1 MATTT
6 NFGWDTPDD
15 TDLVKDGALAIRTLG
30 SSIDTSFVDLK
41 GGTTGQVLSK
51 ASNTDLDYTWVT
63 TDDANAIQNAIV
75 DAKGDLIAASAADTP
90 ARLAVGNNGETL
102 VADSAES
109 VGLRWSQN
117 FAAGKNKIIN
127 GDFRINQRGFTSNT
141 SGGDVYEFDR
151 WQCTSASTG
160 TVTRTA
166 ETFTPGT
173 APVAGYE
180 AKNFYRYDVTGQSGA
195 GARAN
200 ATQLIES
207 VRTFAGETITISFW
221 AKAASGTPSIA
232 VAIQQSFGTGGS
244 PSASVTTAAGKEE
257 ITTSWAR
264 YSYTVA
270 VPSISGKTIGT
281 TNDGALG
288 IQIWF
293 SGGST
298 YDARTTSLGIQTNTF
313 DIWGVQA
320 EAGSVATAFQTA
332 TGTLQ
337 GELAACHRYYQL
349 LASGNGKAL
358 GMANSYATTA
368 FDAFIHLPVEMRTTP
383 TLSVVSGT
391 NYYQIYTTLGTTF
404 NDFSLGG
411 NTTARVVGLN
421 KTGLSGLTAGQ
432 SGLVTT
438 NNASSSVAVS
448 AEL

>member
-75 DAKGDLIAASAADTP
+75 DAKGDLISATAADTP

-102 VADSAES
+102 VADSAAS
-109 VGLRWSQN
+109 TGLRWQASQ
-117 FAAGKNKIIN
+117 AAGKNYAIN
-127 GDFRINQRGFTSNT
+127 GAFDVWQRGTSYNLT
-141 SGGDVYEFDR
+141 TTVAYGFADR
-151 WQCTSASTG
+151 WAANQDSTAAGVASQVTTSLPEGFRYALKLQRNSSG
-160 TVTRTA
+160 TNVNPIRTYQILETQNSIPLQGKVVT
-166 ETFTPGT
+166 
-173 APVAGYE
+173 
-180 AKNFYRYDVTGQSGA
+180 
-195 GARAN
+195 
-200 ATQLIES
+200 L
-207 VRTFAGETITISFW
+207 SFW
-221 AKAASGTPSIA
+221 AKAGANYSSASSA
-232 VAIQQSFGTGGS
+232 LSVRVATGTGTDQ
-244 PSASVTTAAGKEE
+244 SVTTLPSGGLTGYAEVVSTTVTL
-257 ITTSWAR
+257 TTSWQRFSLTSSAI
-264 YSYTVA
+264 SSSATQA
-270 VPSISGKTIGT
+270 AFGFFFTPSGT
-281 TNDGALG
+281 AGADDSF
-288 IQIWF
+288 QI
-293 SGGST
+293 T
-298 YDARTTSLGIQTNTF
+298 
-313 DIWGVQA
+313 GVQL
-320 EAGSVATAFQTA
+320 EIGSVATSFTR
-332 TGTLQ
+332 TGGTLQ
-337 GELAACHRYYQL
+337 GELAACQRYYQL

-391 NYYQIYTTLGTTF
+391 NYYQIYTTLATTF